1 MEFNEKLL
9 DHFDNPRNVG
19 SMDENDPDVGTATI
33 TAQQCGDVTKLQLR
47 IDSNERIIEVKFKTF
62 GCVAAIASGS
72 LATEWLDGKTID
84 QALKIKDAHI
94 AEELELPVQK
104 VHCSV
109 LTEDAVRSAI
119 EDWKRKNRPLDGAR
133 DGQ

>member
-19 SMDENDPDVGTATI
+19 TMDESDPDVGTATI
-33 TAQQCGDVTKLQLR
+33 TAKQCGDVTKLQLR
-47 IDSNERIIEVKFKTF
+47 IDSNGKIVEVKFKTF

-72 LATEWLDGKTID
+72 LATEWLAGKTIEE
-84 QALKIKDAHI
+84 ALKIKDAHI

-104 VHCSV
+104 IHCSV
-109 LTEDAVRSAI
+109 LTEDAVHSAI
-119 EDWKRKNRPLDGAR
+119 EDWKRKNR
-133 DGQ
+133 Q